1 MSATIAITN
10 LRATPFAHPEFATL
24 NALATKTKVLKQVNA
39 DDYSANYPLLAAFG
53 VAVTVDAAPV
63 AGAVFA
69 AGAYVMTAAD
79 YAVVCDNGG
88 IARTVTLAPSST
100 PLVDGVEVFVYNR
113 PGLVT
118 ANITVAAGAG
128 DTVNSGASITLL
140 PGAVARLRLSGTNWV
155 VL

>member
-69 AGAYVMTAAD
+69 TAAYVMTAAD
-79 YAVVCDNGG
+79 YAVVCDNG
-88 IARTVTLAPSST
+88 ATPRTITLAPSST
-100 PLVDGVEVFVYNR
+100 PLAQGVEVFVYHR
-113 PGLVT
+113 SGAGL
-118 ANITVAAGAG
+118 ITVAAGAG
-128 DTVNSGASITLL
+128 DTVNGGASITLAT
-140 PGAVARLRLSGTNWV
+140 GAVARLRLSGTDWD

>member
-53 VAVTVDAAPV
+53 VAVTVDAAPA

-69 AGAYVMTAAD
+69 TGAYTMTAAD
-79 YAVVCDNGG
+79 YAVVCDNG
-88 IARTVTLAPSST
+88 ATPRTITLAPSST
-100 PLVDGVEVFVYNR
+100 PLPNGVEVYVFHR
-113 PGLVT
+113 SGSGL
-118 ANITVAAGAG
+118 ITLAAGAG
-128 DTVNSGASITLL
+128 DTVAGLASITLNT
-140 PGAVARLRLSGTNWV
+140 GIIKRLRLDGTNWV
-155 VL
+155 VI